1 MREESA
7 RGRDRSRPRIEEP
20 VYFVDDDGQR
30 WRVWDYT
37 YGPPANPVGKR
48 TVRRPPMPDATY
60 RAFVSP
66 DGVERLYEFQR
77 GEDRA
82 LTADH
87 LTRQLRQAGYAS
99 DVTFDPTTHR
109 HR

>member
-1 MREESA
+1 MREEGA
-7 RGRDRSRPRIEEP
+7 RRRDRRRPRIEEP
-20 VYFVDDDGQR
+20 VYFVDDSGQR

-37 YGPPANPVGKR
+37 YGPPTNPPGRR

-77 GEDRA
+77 GEDHA
-82 LTADH
+82 LTVGH
-87 LTRQLRQAGYAS
+87 LKRQLRQAGYAS
-99 DVTFDPTTHR
+99 GVTFDPATQSHR
-109 HR
+109 